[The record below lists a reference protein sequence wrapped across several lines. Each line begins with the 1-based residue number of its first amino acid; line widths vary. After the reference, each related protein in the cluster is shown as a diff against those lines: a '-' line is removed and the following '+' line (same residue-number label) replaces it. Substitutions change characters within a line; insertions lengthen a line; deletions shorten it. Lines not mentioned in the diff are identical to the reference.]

1 MSKNKDEVNKKLDEL
16 GRIAVQLH
24 ISLLNRKYKYV
35 EHDFEA
41 IGRCLAELKEL
52 VNNDDWYGIMP
63 YNYTLYYIG
72 FWILWQKI
80 S

>member
-1 MSKNKDEVNKKLDEL
+1 MTYHMKEGIEMSKNKDEINKKLDEL
-16 GRIAVQLH
+16 GRVIVQLH

-52 VNNDDWYGIMP
+52 VNNDD
-63 YNYTLYYIG
+63 
-72 FWILWQKI
+72 
-80 S
+80 

>member
-1 MSKNKDEVNKKLDEL
+1 MSKNKDEINKKLDEL

-52 VNNDDWYGIMP
+52 VNNDE
-63 YNYTLYYIG
+63 
-72 FWILWQKI
+72 
-80 S
+80 